1 MFSFTNILNPSPHFP
16 SSSYHPFSP
25 AFADN
30 DDPAADDIFLQY
42 YEPPFLP
49 INAPF
54 PENVITRQNSGDPL
68 AKMPAVVKKDRH
80 SKIYTSQGLRDRRVR
95 LSIDIA
101 RKFFDLQD
109 MLGFD
114 KASTTLDWLL
124 TKSRKEIEEVAQM
137 KQQDFS
143 SGGAA
148 RSLSP
153 NHSECEVISKSN
165 SFVGA
170 PKEKQKKKMK
180 MPNHEA
186 TLAKESREK
195 ARARARERA
204 REKRRTSRLAE
215 SKKCLQPSG
224 DHHQQQQ
231 QQLEV
236 CERSSKV
243 VEDDG
248 QGPRANVFEE
258 SIVIRRK
265 LKPSDTHQNSNYYF
279 PNFPL
284 NWDIAST
291 IARSSCC
298 AIPNMNNLSREVHQ
312 ICGKPLE
319 GSINQRL
326 NENDLQG

>member
-1 MFSFTNILNPSPHFP
+1 MFSFTNILNPSPHIP

-25 AFADN
+25 PAFADN
-30 DDPAADDIFLQY
+30 DPAEAENIFLQY
-42 YEPPFLP
+42 YDPPFLP
-49 INAPF
+49 NINAPIF
-54 PENVITRQNSGDPL
+54 PEKNVITRQNNGDPL
-68 AKMPAVVKKDRH
+68 AKMPAAVKKDRH

-109 MLGFD
+109 LLGFD

-137 KQQDFS
+137 KQQGFS
-143 SGGAA
+143 S
-148 RSLSP
+148 LSS
-153 NHSECEVISKSN
+153 NHSEGEVISKSN
-165 SFVGA
+165 SFVSA
-170 PKEKQKKKMK
+170 PKEIKKTTMK
-180 MPNHEA
+180 MQNHEA
-186 TLAKESREK
+186 TDLAKESRTK

-204 REKRRTSRLAE
+204 REKRRTSRPAAAE
-215 SKKCLQPSG
+215 SKKCSQPSG
-224 DHHQQQQ
+224 DDGDDDDQQ

-243 VEDDG
+243 VADDDD

-265 LKPSDTHQNSNYYF
+265 LRPSDHTHQNSNYYF

-298 AIPNMNNLSREVHQ
+298 TIPAQHE
-312 ICGKPLE
+312 
-319 GSINQRL
+319 
-326 NENDLQG
+326 